1 MGTTEPAGV
10 VLVPLT
16 AESLH
21 ALALHP
27 DEPLSQVEL
36 AGLVWP
42 EGDRRV
48 LRYRA
53 EALAADPAAWPWLL
67 HAVLDGEGRLVGRI
81 GCHSAPV
88 GGRVEV
94 GYSVVP
100 AARGRGLA
108 TRVLAAFCGWLRDNG
123 VTTVLLSVRPD
134 NAASLAIARGAGFV
148 QVGEAWDDED
158 GWELVLEKSW

>member
-1 MGTTEPAGV
+1 MGTTEPGGV
-10 VLVPLT
+10 VLVPVN
-16 AESLH
+16 AESLR
-21 ALALHP
+21 ALAERA
-27 DEPLSQVEL
+27 DEPLAQEGL

-42 EGDRRV
+42 EDDRRV

-88 GGRVEV
+88 DGRVEV
-94 GYSVVP
+94 GYYVVP

-108 TRVLAAFCGWLRDNG
+108 TRVLAAFSDWLHGQG
-123 VTTVLLSVRPD
+123 VTTVVLSVRPD
-134 NAASLAIARGAGFV
+134 NVASLAIARRARFV
-148 QVGEAWDDED
+148 QVGEQLDEED
-158 GWELVLEKSW
+158 GLELVLERRC